1 MKKVGNQEANV
12 DELVERFNAIAL
24 EQFDANWK
32 LQTARY
38 NRLYEK
44 MAEIRAELKS
54 RNGDQ
59 RRALIPLLE
68 SGNIQVRLMAAN
80 TLLAIAPDRARK
92 ALESVRDYGQLPQ
105 AADAS
110 MMLDALENGSFIPS

>member
-1 MKKVGNQEANV
+1 M
-12 DELVERFNAIAL
+12 VERFEAVAL

-38 NRLYEK
+38 NRLYKE
-44 MAEIRAELKS
+44 MVEIRAELKS

-59 RRALIPLLE
+59 RRALIPLME
-68 SGNIQVRLMAAN
+68 SNNMQVKLMTAN
-80 TLLAIAPDRARK
+80 TLLAVAPDRARK

-110 MMLDALENGSFIPS
+110 GMLEAIDNGSFVPE